1 MDRRYLPTVTRG
13 PCPQTAPWWQATV
26 GSWTGHHGHV
36 GARLHRRRWWPG
48 AAAATVLVFVY
59 GLYGLCGVS
68 DASGSPTSVGAPT
81 HPQILTCA
89 EEATQFTGT
98 LPPIGPHDIGFGP
111 GYFPHARLLAT
122 MNPPNSSRGAQLT
135 GYKLPPVVYPGA
147 TVTMTIARGA
157 RSYVVQQNP
166 WSPRQGSLSV
176 TYRACLH
183 KRGFFPQS
191 FRFTD
196 GRRRGCVPLDVRV
209 DGQRKTSHIV
219 LSFFAGPCRTST

>member
-1 MDRRYLPTVTRG
+1 MASRLAKCHGIKGAPVRRDRGRFGAGPERVKYHRYLPTVTRG

-26 GSWTGHHGHV
+26 GSWTDHHGHV

-48 AAAATVLVFVY
+48 AAAATVLGFVY

-68 DASGSPTSVGAPT
+68 DASGSPSSVGPPT

-122 MNPPNSSRGAQLT
+122 MNP
-135 GYKLPPVVYPGA
+135 
-147 TVTMTIARGA
+147 
-157 RSYVVQQNP
+157 
-166 WSPRQGSLSV
+166 
-176 TYRACLH
+176 
-183 KRGFFPQS
+183 
-191 FRFTD
+191 
-196 GRRRGCVPLDVRV
+196 
-209 DGQRKTSHIV
+209 
-219 LSFFAGPCRTST
+219 

>member
-1 MDRRYLPTVTRG
+1 MRR
-13 PCPQTAPWWQATV
+13 
-26 GSWTGHHGHV
+26 H
-36 GARLHRRRWWPG
+36 RWWRGG
-48 AAAATVLVFVY
+48 AVFVM
-59 GLYGLCGVS
+59 LLVVFVPSGVS
-68 DASGSPTSVGAPT
+68 DARGSSAIVGTPTQ
-81 HPQILTCA
+81 PQLLTCH

-98 LPPIGPHDIGFGP
+98 LPSIGPHDIGFGP
-111 GYFPHARLLAT
+111 GYFPQARRLAT
-122 MNPPNSSRGAQLT
+122 ANPPDAGRNAKLT

-147 TVTMTIARGA
+147 TVTMTIASAA

-166 WSPRQGSLSV
+166 WSPSQGSLSV

-209 DGQRKTSHIV
+209 SGRRQTNRIV
-219 LSFFAGPCRTST
+219 LSLFAGTCRTTT

>member
-1 MDRRYLPTVTRG
+1 MG
-13 PCPQTAPWWQATV
+13 
-26 GSWTGHHGHV
+26 GSQ
-36 GARLHRRRWWPG
+36 RRRWWSGG
-48 AAAATVLVFVY
+48 ATATVLFLVY
-59 GLYGLCGVS
+59 GLSGVS
-68 DASGSPTSVGAPT
+68 DASGSLDVGTPA
-81 HPQILTCA
+81 HPQLLTCY

-111 GYFPHARLLAT
+111 GYFPQARRLAT
-122 MNPPNSSRGAQLT
+122 MSPQALVPRPNGS
-135 GYKLPPVVYPGA
+135 YKLPPVVDPGA

-166 WSPRQGSLSV
+166 WSPPQGSQSV

-196 GRRRGCVPLDVRV
+196 GRLRGCVPLDVRV
-209 DGQRKTSHIV
+209 NGQRKTSRIV
-219 LSFFAGPCRTST
+219 LSLFAGTCRTST